1 MDGESGTN
9 ALGFC
14 GTAHPVCVRHRTV
27 YAKTFYI
34 DALCISS
41 TIDVILSFETVIYK
55 TFVVFVGCNYHI
67 IFTRTR
73 YNAGECLVIHEER
86 ESEETTIYIALI
98 LHVQVSSPAVKCVA
112 RGHAIPSLSP
122 TST

>member
-1 MDGESGTN
+1 MDGESGAN

-14 GTAHPVCVRHRTV
+14 GTAHPVCVRHRTI

-41 TIDVILSFETVIYK
+41 TIEVILSFETVIYK
-55 TFVVFVGCNYHI
+55 VFVVFVVFVVCNYHI
-67 IFTRTR
+67 IFIRTR

-86 ESEETTIYIALI
+86 
-98 LHVQVSSPAVKCVA
+98 V
-112 RGHAIPSLSP
+112 
-122 TST
+122 